1 MLAIDGGIYDAG
13 GTERWRSHRGGG
25 TRMSGRIQQA
35 ISRKSTSEQADPNY
49 ELKIATNAI
58 TRIAAATA
66 QEVDG
71 LHLTESRPSA
81 LSRFNVNGH
90 SSHEGGVTAS
100 LNGQHEVSLTLAMTA
115 DYGVH
120 IPTVAQDLRERLG
133 ARIASMTDFHT
144 SSVKI
149 EIMDVLVP
157 AETGTLF
164 ETES

>member
-1 MLAIDGGIYDAG
+1 
-13 GTERWRSHRGGG
+13 
-25 TRMSGRIQQA
+25 MSGRIQQA
-35 ISRKSTSEQADPNY
+35 ISRKSSEGASDLADPNY
-49 ELKIATNAI
+49 ELKIATSAI

-90 SSHEGGVTAS
+90 SSQEGGVTAS

-144 SSVKI
+144 ISVKI
-149 EIMDVLVP
+149 EVLDVVVP
-157 AETGTLF
+157 EETSVPD
-164 ETES
+164 EAQS

>member
-1 MLAIDGGIYDAG
+1 
-13 GTERWRSHRGGG
+13 
-25 TRMSGRIQQA
+25 MSGRIQQA
-35 ISRKSTSEQADPNY
+35 ISRRTSDSADHADPNY

-58 TRIAAATA
+58 TKIAAATA

-71 LHLTESRPSA
+71 LHLTDSRPGA
-81 LSRFNVNGH
+81 LSRFQLNGH

-149 EIMDVLVP
+149 EVLDVAVP
-157 AETGTLF
+157 QEANGPLETDA
-164 ETES
+164 